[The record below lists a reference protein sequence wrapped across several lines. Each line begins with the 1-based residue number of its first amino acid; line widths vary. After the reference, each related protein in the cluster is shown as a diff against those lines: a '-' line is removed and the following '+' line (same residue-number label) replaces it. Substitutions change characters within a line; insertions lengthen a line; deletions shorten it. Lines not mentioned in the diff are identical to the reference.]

1 MFYKLIINDS
11 SRFLGNGLLYESKA
25 SLAVGQL
32 VEVSVG
38 KHLKQAIVLKE
49 STETSKYEI
58 KPITTIISKKPLLA
72 LNHVQLIEW
81 VAMTYYCTLTQAAR
95 LFLPGKD
102 WQVFLPQKQE
112 VVQLLNAQAE
122 VKGATQQLILDVL
135 HSANG
140 SLPYKEVCI
149 RSGAN
154 RSTINTLQERE
165 ILVCKHMVLEQ
176 LDPVPLTN
184 PLPALNAKQEVAL
197 QVLQTSLQP
206 TYLFGVT
213 GSGKT
218 EVYCHAIEQAIQ
230 ASQQAIV
237 LVPEIFLTEH
247 LVERYKRYFPPEN
260 IAVMHSKLTGNQR
273 LALWHAIKSGEKNII
288 IGSRSALF
296 SPCTQLGLIIVDEEH
311 DWSFKQESAPRY
323 HARTVAKQFAHLAG
337 AKLMYGSATPSLEC
351 WLGIQQKVFALAE
364 LPERFSTIAPPQ
376 VHVVDLAEVPFNK
389 EYPFSPRL
397 IEGIKDRLARKEQVV
412 LFLNRRGT
420 ASALLCKDCRRR
432 VISPTSQLPYTVHT
446 DRHGREF
453 LLDHSSD
460 VRAPLP
466 EACPACGGRDLFS
479 VGAGTQRAEQVLQ
492 TLFPMAHV
500 VRIDKDTLKSRT
512 SLKESLQVMESG
524 EGDILLG
531 TQTVVK
537 GLDLPKVTLAAV
549 LVADI
554 GLSLPHFRAGER
566 VFQLLSQ
573 LIGRSGRAT
582 AGEVIIQTWRPD
594 ADEIKLAAQHD
605 VQTFTTNELKMRT
618 HVGYPPAVPMFR
630 LLARG
635 PKALALLKSLKQ
647 KLTNEVTHNNMKVTV
662 QLAPTYFGAG
672 KEWHILVRGA
682 HAHDLLKSI
691 PLEQVHVDTDPYDC
705 L

>member
-11 SRFLGNGLLYESKA
+11 SRFLGNGLLYESA
-25 SLAVGQL
+25 IPLQVGQL
-32 VEVSVG
+32 VEVPVG
-38 KHLKQAIVLKE
+38 KNTKQAIVLC
-49 STETSKYEI
+49 ETNEQSAYEI
-58 KPITTIISKKPLLA
+58 KKITSVVSKLPLLK
-72 LNHVQLIEW
+72 LEHLQLIQWLATE
-81 VAMTYYCTLTQAAR
+81 YYCTLTQAAK
-95 LFLPGKD
+95 LFIPGKD
-102 WQVFLPQKQE
+102 WLVFLPQKQE
-112 VVQLLNAQAE
+112 VVQLLEQNAVVAGT
-122 VKGATQQLILDVL
+122 KQQLVVEALQAAHGRL
-135 HSANG
+135 G
-140 SLPYKEVCI
+140 YKDLCS
-149 RSGAN
+149 RTGAS
-154 RSTINTLQERE
+154 RSTINTLQERQ
-165 ILVCKHMVLEQ
+165 ILTCKNVVLETVE
-176 LDPVPLTN
+176 PIPLTN
-184 PLPALNAKQEVAL
+184 ALPPLNERQQQALA
-197 QVLQTSLQP
+197 VLQSSTKP
-206 TYLFGVT
+206 TYVFGVT

-230 ASQQAIV
+230 AGKQAIV

-247 LVERYKRYFPPEN
+247 LVERYRRYFPPEN
-260 IAVMHSKLTGNQR
+260 IAVLHSKLTGNQR

-296 SPCTQLGLIIVDEEH
+296 APCSNLGLLIVDEEH

-323 HARTVAKQFAHLAG
+323 HARTVVQKYAALAN
-337 AKLMYGSATPSLEC
+337 AKLLLGSATPSLEC
-351 WLGIQQKVFALAE
+351 WQSIQQKMFALAE

-376 VHVVDLAEVPFNK
+376 VHIVDLAEVPFNN

-397 IEGIKDRLARKEQVV
+397 IEGIRDRLARKEQVV

-420 ASALLCKDCRRR
+420 ASALLCRDCRRR
-432 VISPTSQLPYTVHT
+432 VISPLSQLPFTVHT
-446 DRHGREF
+446 DRNGREF

-492 TLFPMAHV
+492 TLFPQART

-512 SLKESLQVMESG
+512 SLKESLAVMESG

-594 ADEIKLAAQHD
+594 ADEIKLAAEHD
-605 VQTFTTNELKMRT
+605 VHTFTTNELKMRT

-635 PKALALLKSLKQ
+635 PKAHALLQSLKRQ
-647 KLTNEVTHNNMKVTV
+647 LIAHAEKTTMKVSI

-682 HAHDLLKSI
+682 NAHTLLAVI